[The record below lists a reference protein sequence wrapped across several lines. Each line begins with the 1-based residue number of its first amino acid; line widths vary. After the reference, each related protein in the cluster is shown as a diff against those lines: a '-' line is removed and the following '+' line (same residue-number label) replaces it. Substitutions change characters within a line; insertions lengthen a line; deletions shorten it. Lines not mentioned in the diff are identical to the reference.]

1 MVSFRGQKKKGL
13 RPDRSHLGVLFTI
26 SDEHPTPF
34 MCGDPP
40 PPGINPTVQIK
51 SRLVKHFADIFE
63 KQRETEKVLEQKS
76 VTKITLKFSFQL
88 QWNRK
93 VY

>member
-13 RPDRSHLGVLFTI
+13 RLDRSPLGVLLKI
-26 SDEHPTPF
+26 NDEHPTPF
-34 MCGDPP
+34 MFGDP
-40 PPGINPTVQIK
+40 PPGINPTVQRK
-51 SRLVKHFADIFE
+51 SRLVKNFADIFE

-76 VTKITLKFSFQL
+76 VTKIPLKFSFQL